1 MELLHNHTGPESAY
15 VVSDYPYGFTLRCQI
30 RYWLDYSPRHGFRL
44 MSQTSNPKKP
54 GLVWNKPKGST
65 YCRFGGAMFLDD
77 NGHVKWSGL
86 HEYMDCAETETWCA
100 TFRDAVPA
108 IGLPLLDKWLAAKR
122 AYEARKQAADKPDP
136 LDDFNYVGSR
146 HHY

>member
-1 MELLHNHTGPESAY
+1 MELLHNHVSPETAY

-30 RYWLDYSPRHGFRL
+30 RYWLEHSPRHGFRL

-77 NGHVKWSGL
+77 LSA
-86 HEYMDCAETETWCA
+86 HERSVPSATQAFDEDDRLPHPAE
-100 TFRDAVPA
+100 R
-108 IGLPLLDKWLAAKR
+108 G
-122 AYEARKQAADKPDP
+122 
-136 LDDFNYVGSR
+136 
-146 HHY
+146 